1 MVVYTEACESGSIF
15 DGLLPDDANIFV
27 TTAANGRESS
37 WGCYCP
43 GQQPAPPLEY
53 TTCLGD
59 KYRCVLRPTPRGGRP
74 SLASGL
80 ASGGVVTRSE
90 LGCVA

>member
-43 GQQPAPPLEY
+43 GQQPPPPPEY

-59 KYRCVLRPTPRGGRP
+59 KYRCVLRTTPEGGRKA
-74 SLASGL
+74 SLAL
-80 ASGGVVTRSE
+80 
-90 LGCVA
+90 